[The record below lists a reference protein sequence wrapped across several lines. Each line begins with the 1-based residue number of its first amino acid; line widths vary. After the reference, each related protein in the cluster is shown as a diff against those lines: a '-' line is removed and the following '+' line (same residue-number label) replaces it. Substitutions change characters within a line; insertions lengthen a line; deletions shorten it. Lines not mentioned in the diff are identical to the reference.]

1 MKARFLSPVMAA
13 MIIISTEE
21 KIKMIT
27 LTKLDG
33 TIFALNS
40 DLIETVV
47 ENPDTT
53 VHLTIKKFYIVKESM
68 DEVVEKVIDFRKE
81 VNGVLNRI

>member
-1 MKARFLSPVMAA
+1 
-13 MIIISTEE
+13 
-21 KIKMIT
+21 MIT

-33 TIFALNS
+33 SIFALNS

-53 VHLTIKKFYIVKESM
+53 IHLTIKKFYIVKESM
-68 DEVVEKVIDFRKE
+68 DEVVEKVVEFRKDI
-81 VNGVLNRI
+81 NGALNRF